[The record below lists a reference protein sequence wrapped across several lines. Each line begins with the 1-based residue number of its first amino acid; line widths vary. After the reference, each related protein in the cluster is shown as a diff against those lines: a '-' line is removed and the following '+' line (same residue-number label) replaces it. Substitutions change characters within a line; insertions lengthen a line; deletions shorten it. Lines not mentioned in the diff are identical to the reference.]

1 MIAKSVWLLLVGCFI
16 LLAAGCGQETAV
28 SPTPTPAFPGPTFI
42 LFYTNN

>member
-1 MIAKSVWLLLVGCFI
+1 MITKNVWLLIVGCFI

-28 SPTPTPAFPGPTFI
+28 SPTRTPAFPGPTFI